1 MTRSPNTGTGPSPER
16 VSSTSTSL
24 LERVKAQ
31 DPEAWKRLVALYGP
45 LVYDWC
51 RRSGL
56 HGEDAADV
64 GQEVFGA
71 VAGKVAEFRRDRP
84 DDSFR
89 GWLWTITRNKIR
101 DHFRQQQGR
110 AQAQGG
116 TDAQQRLAQ
125 IADQPP
131 QGTVGSD
138 QSDDEVSVIHDLL
151 AGIRRRFADHTW
163 QAFWRTTVGGEAGPD
178 VAADLGMSVQAVYQA
193 KYRVL
198 QQVREELGDWFS

>member
-1 MTRSPNTGTGPSPER
+1 MTRSPNTRTGPGPEP

-24 LERVKAQ
+24 LQRVKAR
-31 DPEAWKRLVALYGP
+31 DPEAWKRLVALFGP

-51 RRSGL
+51 RQSGL

-64 GQEVFGA
+64 GQEVFGS
-71 VAGKVAEFRRDRP
+71 VAAKVAEFRRDRP
-84 DDSFR
+84 GDSFR

-101 DHFRQQQGR
+101 DHFRQQQGQ

-125 IADQPP
+125 VPEQPP
-131 QGTVGSD
+131 GSTVGSAP
-138 QSDDEVSVIHDLL
+138 SDDQVSVVHGLL
-151 AGIRRRFADHTW
+151 AGIRSRFADHTW
-163 QAFWRTTVGGEAGPD
+163 QAFWRTTVGREVGTD

-198 QQVREELGDWFS
+198 QQVREELGDLFI

>member
-1 MTRSPNTGTGPSPER
+1 MPHSPNTAAGASSGGP
-16 VSSTSTSL
+16 SSTSTSL

-51 RRSGL
+51 RQSGL
-56 HGEDAADV
+56 RGEDAADV

-71 VAGKVAEFRRDRP
+71 VVAKVAEFRRDRP
-84 DDSFR
+84 GDSFR

-101 DHFRQQQGR
+101 DHSRQQQGQ

-125 IADQPP
+125 VPEHPP
-131 QGTVGSD
+131 DSSAPGRRPAQGSD
-138 QSDDEVSVIHDLL
+138 LEHRAMDLVR
-151 AGIRRRFADHTW
+151 AGVEDRTW
-163 QAFWRTTVGGEAGPD
+163 QAFWL
-178 VAADLGMSVQAVYQA
+178 VAVEGRSPADAAERLGISVQAVYDA
-193 KYRVL
+193 KYRIRRRIR
-198 QQVREELGDWFS
+198 QELSDLTD

>member
-1 MTRSPNTGTGPSPER
+1 MRSSAPD
-16 VSSTSTSL
+16 STSTSL

-31 DPEAWKRLVALYGP
+31 DAEAWDRFVKLYGP
-45 LVYDWC
+45 MVYDWC
-51 RRSGL
+51 RQSGL

-71 VAGKVAEFRRDRP
+71 VGAKVAEFRRDRP
-84 DDSFR
+84 GDSFR

-110 AQAQGG
+110 AQALGG

-125 IADQPP
+125 IPDQPP
-131 QGTVGSD
+131 NSSVGSC
-138 QSDDEVSVIHDLL
+138 QPDDEVSVIHGLL
-151 AGIRRRFADHTW
+151 AGIRGRFAEHTW
-163 QAFWRTTVGGEAGPD
+163 QAFWRTTVGREAGTD

-198 QQVREELGDWFS
+198 QQVREELGDLFV